1 MESNRKMAAAANSE
15 TISSHCQSDNEY
27 KKLYDKWTLYAH
39 LPHDT
44 DWSIQSY
51 KIISDITSIEQAIAI
66 FKNIPDKMAQ
76 NCMMF
81 LMRRNIKPIWEDVG
95 NRKGGSFSYK
105 VANRDVPKAWRN
117 LCYHIMGESISNN
130 TSMLTKIN
138 GCTISPKKN
147 FCIIKIWLSDCSM
160 QNTQHILDV
169 AGLDKQGVIFK
180 RHNPEY

>member
-1 MESNRKMAAAANSE
+1 
-15 TISSHCQSDNEY
+15 
-27 KKLYDKWTLYAH
+27 
-39 LPHDT
+39 
-44 DWSIQSY
+44 
-51 KIISDITSIEQAIAI
+51 
-66 FKNIPDKMAQ
+66 
-76 NCMMF
+76 
-81 LMRRNIKPIWEDVG
+81 
-95 NRKGGSFSYK
+95 
-105 VANRDVPKAWRN
+105 
-117 LCYHIMGESISNN
+117 MGESISNN